1 MTTVKDIYNYIDNAA
16 PFSTQE
22 EWDNAGLLVGCADDC
37 VTKAVMALDVA
48 KDVVSLAAEAG
59 AQLIISHHPII
70 FNPVKRL
77 MKSSALYKC
86 AQYGISVI
94 SAHTN
99 FDLAPLG
106 INTNLCKRLSLKNVK
121 PIDGTFIVTGELDK
135 EMQASDFARF
145 AAETLQ
151 VSGLRYTDSEK
162 PIRTVAIGGGACE
175 EYLPQAMQ
183 LADCFLTGDMKYHVM
198 LEAAEEGFCVIS
210 AGHYE
215 TESESFLM
223 LRDQISKAFPDVEFI
238 RGNQKNPVM
247 AVL

>member
-16 PFSTQE
+16 PFVTQA
-22 EWDNAGLLVGCADDC
+22 EWDNAGLLVGSADDT
-37 VTKAVMALDVA
+37 VTKAVMALDVTKA
-48 KDVVSLAAEAG
+48 VASLAAEIG
-59 AQLIISHHPII
+59 AELIISHHPII

-77 MKSSALYKC
+77 QKGSALYIC
-86 AQYGISVI
+86 AQNGISVI

-99 FDLAPLG
+99 FDRSPQG
-106 INTNLCKRLSLKNVK
+106 INTNLCARLSLKNVR
-121 PIDGTFIVTGELDK
+121 PVEDTFIVIGELK
-135 EMQASDFARF
+135 QEMNARDFAHF
-145 AAETLQ
+145 VGETLE
-151 VSGLRYTDSEK
+151 VSGLRYTDSSK
-162 PIRTVAIGGGACE
+162 RIKTVAVGGGACD

-183 LADCFLTGDMKYHVM
+183 LADCFITGEVKYHIM
-198 LEAAEEGFCVIS
+198 LEAAEKDYCIIS

-238 RGNQKNPVM
+238 RGKQKNPVL